1 MGMLIKIKNK
11 NKNKQTKKPLMLC
24 CYDCKQ
30 YAVGAEKAS
39 DSNV

>member
-1 MGMLIKIKNK
+1 MGMRIKIKNK
-11 NKNKQTKKPLMLC
+11 KKNKQKKPLMLC

>member
-1 MGMLIKIKNK
+1 MGILINIKK
-11 NKNKQTKKPLMLC
+11 TKKIPLMLC

>member
-1 MGMLIKIKNK
+1 MGMRIKIK
-11 NKNKQTKKPLMLC
+11 NKNKQTKKKPLMVC